1 MGKGSFFV
9 NFYTDSLSLA
19 ASIDVSRLSRG
30 GLSECSVLQEAVAG
44 VAYCEPRQE
53 FGQELPEG
61 AEKVV
66 KVYSIQGKKGGTK
79 DVCNIEYPLKM

>member
-1 MGKGSFFV
+1 M
-9 NFYTDSLSLA
+9 
-19 ASIDVSRLSRG
+19 
-30 GLSECSVLQEAVAG
+30 LQEAVAG
-44 VAYCEPRQE
+44 VAFCEPRQE